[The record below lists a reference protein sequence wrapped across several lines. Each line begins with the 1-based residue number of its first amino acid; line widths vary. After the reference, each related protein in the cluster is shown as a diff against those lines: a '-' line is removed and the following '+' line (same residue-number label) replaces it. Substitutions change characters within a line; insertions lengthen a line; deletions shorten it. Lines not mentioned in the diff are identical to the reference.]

1 MRSLIASLIFL
12 LFMPFLEAQETPSPA
27 DTVKY
32 YYCEMLAMDQT
43 LAPMRSFMVSFGE
56 EKQFENKYPGLKQ
69 GKFKSFLSAAIPL
82 NILAQDGWQLVT
94 AYRTT
99 ILKEPGDCYILRKP
113 R

>member
-1 MRSLIASLIFL
+1 MPL
-12 LFMPFLEAQETPSPA
+12 LDAQETPSPA

-56 EKQFENKYPGLKQ
+56 EKQFENKYPDLKQ